1 MSRRRQNRNQHRAKN
16 VTQSAAALLGLGLV
30 GGAVAWL
37 AILPSPPVPT
47 RFVSVVLDA
56 SPTNKPNRCADM
68 DRLMAQA
75 LEDSRNAS
83 DLHLNVFATGDRTT
97 GNQPVRLGAV
107 TRVKGI
113 LRIETGHSGARDAE
127 EHVVAQTVRSWC
139 DTLVPRMESPIF
151 QGVVSAMSQFQ
162 VVPCAQPEVS
172 CSLVVR
178 TDGIEEEDD
187 AVVATLKG
195 RDVERIPRLD
205 NRYVDVEFCGIS
217 ERHFSGRPADLPDVQ
232 EVAAAFRPDFSNTHA
247 VRFLGT
253 CASFRQDV
261 IASTL
266 ETP

>member
-1 MSRRRQNRNQHRAKN
+1 MSRRRRTQRHRATN
-16 VTQSAAALLGLGLV
+16 HFHGAAALLGLGLV

-37 AILPSPPVPT
+37 AVLPSPPVPT
-47 RFVSVVLDA
+47 RFVSVLLDA
-56 SPTNKPNRCADM
+56 SPTNKPNRCVDV
-68 DRLMAQA
+68 DRLVAQA
-75 LEDSRNAS
+75 LEQSRNAN

-97 GNQPVRLGAV
+97 GNQPIRLGAV

-127 EHVVAQTVRSWC
+127 ELVVAQTVHSWC
-139 DTLVPRMESPIF
+139 ETLVPRMESPIF
-151 QGVVSAMSQFQ
+151 QGVMSAMSQFQ
-162 VVPCAQPEVS
+162 VVPCAREEVT

-187 AVVATLKG
+187 AIVATLRG
-195 RDVERIPRLD
+195 RDVERIARLD
-205 NRYVDVEFCGIS
+205 NRHVDVEFCGIS
-217 ERHFSGRPADLPDVQ
+217 ERHFSGRPADLPDVR
-232 EVAAAFRPDFSNTHA
+232 EVASAFRPDFANQQV

-266 ETP
+266 EVQ